1 MVRRKKL
8 KKNIEISE
16 VFTIDTDENRCA
28 LLFCLQLQHELND
41 AKMLVLTANNFQL
54 VYDNL
59 ERVKPY
65 VSYFDTLHE
74 RTKYLFLKE
83 SWLTLNAQYGAR
95 ALSNELSSL
104 VEHSVE
110 ELFFLH
116 RIDLLFDKVFNKELE
131 DVLIAFIKD
140 IRYHHKRV
148 IFSYNSKT
156 ATGKAF
162 EELFVDRRDI
172 SYHIEADKSD
182 VDGDCYMTIKTYN
195 KFLKKPYAQIVLIS
209 DQKDIIDMH
218 HIIFNNQKNIKF
230 KHLSLEEFKKGI
242 GTMDETTD
250 VVVYNDSQTTLDKKV
265 VSELKEIAQFSK
277 IFQLSDKKFLRKPD
291 YGNAKALGIDYLA
304 PLNFDIEEYIASIET
319 VIENDFYSRKL
330 KIFFENEQSQKVDFD
345 KLKRHV
351 VELKDQQIL
360 FSLLSA
366 NIEDIENSS
375 LSALVRERDYI
386 YQDTASK
393 TVVFVLV
400 NILRES
406 AHDILAKRLGVKK
419 RFITSYHDI
428 AVD

>member
-1 MVRRKKL
+1 MN
-8 KKNIEISE
+8 KNIEISE

-41 AKMLVLTANNFQL
+41 AKMLFLTANNFQL
-54 VYDNL
+54 VHDNL
-59 ERVKPY
+59 ERVEPY
-65 VSYFDTLHE
+65 LSYFDTLHS
-74 RTKYLFLKE
+74 RTKHLFLKE
-83 SWLTLNAQYGAR
+83 SWLTLNEQYGAR

-104 VEHSVE
+104 VEHSQE

-116 RIDLLFDKVFNKELE
+116 RIDLFFDKVFTKELE

-140 IRYHHKRV
+140 IRYHHKKV

-172 SYHIEADKSD
+172 SYHIEEDKSD
-182 VDGDCYMTIKTYN
+182 LDGDCYTTIKTYN

-209 DQKDIIDMH
+209 DHKDIIAMH
-218 HIIFNNQKNIKF
+218 HTIFDKQNNIRF
-230 KHLSLEEFKKGI
+230 KHLSLEEFKRGI
-242 GTMDETTD
+242 GKIDETSD
-250 VVVYNDSQTTLDKKV
+250 VVVYNDSHTTLDANMI
-265 VSELKEIAQFSK
+265 SALKEVAHFAK

-291 YGNAKALGIDYLA
+291 RGHAKELGIDYIA
-304 PLNFDIEEYIASIET
+304 PLNFDIEEYVESIET

-330 KIFFENEQSQKVDFD
+330 KTIFEKEQSLISDFD
-345 KLKRHV
+345 ALKQYV
-351 VELKDQQIL
+351 LDLKNKHIL
-360 FSLLSA
+360 FSLLSI
-366 NIEDIENSS
+366 NTDDVDISNFAS
-375 LSALVRERDYI
+375 LIREYDYF
-386 YQDTASK
+386 YHDRTSN
-393 TVVFVLV
+393 TVVFVLL

-406 AHDILAKRLGVKK
+406 AHEILAKRLGIKK